1 MRRSRLGA
9 LAALSV
15 VVMVAASSG
24 VAPAASSPSATAAQA
39 FVSGSPA
46 AITCG
51 GSVDARVTINGQA
64 GSTGAST
71 NVMLVLDHSGSTA
84 GKLADLRR
92 AGKDALDALDAS
104 DGAADQSISGNA
116 AGVVTYQGTT
126 GSVTAAIG
134 STYTALLAAVNGGTP
149 SSGSP
154 HGAGIST
161 ATSALG
167 AATNGYAPSMV
178 VISDGL
184 GNATELANATAAAN
198 SAKTNGIRILAV
210 GIGADASQANLSSW
224 ASPNSYQSGTPNPID
239 RTSSSPISARPSRFR
254 SASRSRRRSGRTSR
268 RLRSARPPARPPRAP
283 GRSCGRAR

>member
-1 MRRSRLGA
+1 
-9 LAALSV
+9 
-15 VVMVAASSG
+15 MVAASSG

-71 NVMLVLDHSGSTA
+71 NVMLVLDLSGSTGSRRQA
-84 GKLADLRR
+84 RRSRR
-92 AGKDALDALDAS
+92 AGNDALDALDAA
-104 DGAADQSISGNA
+104 DGAADQSIAGNA
-116 AGVVTYQGTT
+116 AGIVDYQGTT

-161 ATSALG
+161 ATSAFG
-167 AATNGYAPSMV
+167 QRPR
-178 VISDGL
+178 
-184 GNATELANATAAAN
+184 TAM
-198 SAKTNGIRILAV
+198 
-210 GIGADASQANLSSW
+210 
-224 ASPNSYQSGTPNPID
+224 
-239 RTSSSPISARPSRFR
+239 
-254 SASRSRRRSGRTSR
+254 
-268 RLRSARPPARPPRAP
+268 PPRWW
-283 GRSCGRAR
+283 